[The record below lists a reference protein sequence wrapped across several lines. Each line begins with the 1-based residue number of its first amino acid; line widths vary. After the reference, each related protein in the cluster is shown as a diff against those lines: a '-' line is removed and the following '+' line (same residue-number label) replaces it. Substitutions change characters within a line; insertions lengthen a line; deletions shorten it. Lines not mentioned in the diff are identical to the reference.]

1 MNEIENTELQKTI
14 AEENAVKDIVRKKI
28 AALNSYEKHNEEI
41 LAYRLAEILIS
52 AKNLYT
58 EYFPDLMKAD
68 TEDEKAVWEAL
79 TALRMN
85 LLHLRDC
92 VEGFD
97 VMLIELMK
105 DKDESEE

>member
-1 MNEIENTELQKTI
+1 MNENKDLEKVI

-28 AALNSYEKHNEEI
+28 SALNSYESHNVEI
-41 LAYRLAEILIS
+41 LAYRLAEILTS

-58 EYFPDLMKAD
+58 EYFPELMKAD

-85 LLHLRDC
+85 LLHIRDC
-92 VEGFD
+92 VEDFD

-105 DKDESEE
+105 DKDEIEE